1 MYSKED
7 LEKIVKRIEQ
17 DDEYSDLG
25 IAEQV
30 IVVRT
35 LLNNIYN
42 SIADYMIETSEDKEI
57 EQNILKAYELLKF

>member
-7 LEKIVKRIEQ
+7 LEKIVERIEQ

-42 SIADYMIETSEDKEI
+42 SIADYMIETKEDKKI
-57 EQNILKAYELLKF
+57 EQNILKAYKLLKF

>member
-1 MYSKED
+1 MYNKED

>member
-7 LEKIVKRIEQ
+7 LDKIVKRIEQ

-35 LLNNIYN
+35 LLDNIYN
-42 SIADYMIETSEDKEI
+42 SIADYMIETNEDKQI
-57 EQNILKAYELLKF
+57 EQNILKAYNLLKF

>member
-42 SIADYMIETSEDKEI
+42 SIADYMIETKEDKEI
-57 EQNILKAYELLKF
+57 EQNILKAYKLLKF